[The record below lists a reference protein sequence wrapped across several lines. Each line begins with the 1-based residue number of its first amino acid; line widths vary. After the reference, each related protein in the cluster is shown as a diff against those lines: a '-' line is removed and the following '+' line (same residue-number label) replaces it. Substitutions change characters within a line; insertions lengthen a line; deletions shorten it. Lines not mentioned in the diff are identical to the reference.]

1 MQNRELVIQ
10 DYVLL
15 LSYDFKDSLERTV
28 TLRLV
33 AAIFMQ
39 IITQHKRVVEA
50 MFVSLLAQRL
60 RRWSN
65 TKTTLVQRLV
75 SGGNRRVFSHSMC
88 YDCLKEQLN
97 ISEAFLNNRRGS
109 QWLRARLELIYKR
122 IS

>member
-15 LSYDFKDSLERTV
+15 LTYDFKDSLERTV
-28 TLRLV
+28 PLRLV
-33 AAIFMQ
+33 AAILMQ

-50 MFVSLLAQRL
+50 MF
-60 RRWSN
+60 
-65 TKTTLVQRLV
+65 
-75 SGGNRRVFSHSMC
+75 GGNRRVFSHSMC
-88 YDCLKEQLN
+88 YDCPKKQLN